1 MSAPALRLRAGLPRW
16 TGWAIAGAIHA
27 GMLLALAS
35 AFTPRPK
42 APAPVTISARLLP
55 STKAPAVA
63 APPLQIALP
72 QSMLS
77 APPMPDI
84 PTPPVQITPADA
96 VDQSVTS
103 ASRPVAATPS
113 LATAVA
119 VAAVVEA
126 VPVAT
131 NPMAVMPS
139 ETPAALPADH
149 RFCSERQTARH
160 YPALLRERGIQGQ
173 VVLRVKVDTE
183 GRASEV
189 LISGGSGWRLLDE
202 AARRV
207 AESCPYIPARR
218 GEQRLVSWVEYPVR
232 FALQPSTLQ

>member
-1 MSAPALRLRAGLPRW
+1 M
-16 TGWAIAGAIHA
+16 
-27 GMLLALAS
+27 
-35 AFTPRPK
+35 
-42 APAPVTISARLLP
+42 
-55 STKAPAVA
+55 A
-63 APPLQIALP
+63 A
-72 QSMLS
+72 
-77 APPMPDI
+77 
-84 PTPPVQITPADA
+84 
-96 VDQSVTS
+96 
-103 ASRPVAATPS
+103 
-113 LATAVA
+113 
-119 VAAVVEA
+119 
-126 VPVAT
+126 
-131 NPMAVMPS
+131 MPS

-173 VVLRVKVDTE
+173 VVLRVKVDAE